1 MREPITRVPVT
12 LLEGDGPH
20 EAEDV
25 LVVEEPCELRL
36 GGESVAVVMR
46 TPGHDR
52 ELAAGFL
59 FSEGIIAPGDVGT
72 IASCADPDVLNPENI
87 VEVTLLADRE
97 PLTSW
102 QRNFYAASSCGIC
115 GKASIEAIHVASV
128 PISDDTRFAGSVVR
142 DATNR
147 LRDSQA
153 VFAETGG
160 LHAAGLFDSTGGLV
174 AVREDIGR
182 HNAVDKIIGH
192 AYLND
197 LLPLRGHFLV
207 VSGRSSFEIVQKA
220 LVAAIPLVAS
230 VSAASSLAV
239 DLAAASGMTLA
250 GFVRGTRMVVYSGA
264 HRVGSGP

>member
-1 MREPITRVPVT
+1 MQEAITRVSVT
-12 LLEGDGPH
+12 LFEGDPPH
-20 EAEDV
+20 EAEDF
-25 LVVEEPCELRL
+25 LVVEEPCEIRL

-87 VEVTLLADRE
+87 VEVTLLDGRAPR
-97 PLTSW
+97 TAW

-115 GKASIEAIHVASV
+115 GKASIEAIYVTSV
-128 PISDDTRFAGSVVR
+128 PISDSSRFSDAVVR

-147 LRDSQA
+147 LRDSQT

-160 LHAAGLFDSTGGLV
+160 LHAAGLFDSTGRLV

-197 LLPLRGHFLV
+197 LLPLGGHFLV

-220 LVAAIPLVAS
+220 LVAAIPLLAS

-239 DLAAASGMTLA
+239 ELAADSGMTLA
-250 GFVRGTRMVVYSGA
+250 GFVRGERMVVYSGA
-264 HRVGSGP
+264 QRVVSGP